1 MCSNDS
7 KHEGK
12 WYYMAKK
19 KRSIH
24 TAAQIKKNSK
34 QMRERFCVEYFR
46 TGKIGD
52 SARAA
57 GYSQHGESA
66 NQYAVRLLKRPDV
79 IKRLAELRKAAE
91 DAAIADVVERKKV
104 LTEIVRGRVSQYIDG
119 NRISVKPESVNSAAV
134 QEISTSEVKLGRGDD
149 SGLIEITK
157 LKLRDPIA
165 AISELNKMEKI
176 YSDGAQ
182 VNIDNRTLNIIVRNP
197 ESAALIDRL
206 GERRQLD
213 GD

>member
-1 MCSNDS
+1 
-7 KHEGK
+7 
-12 WYYMAKK
+12 MAKK
-19 KRSIH
+19 KRHTH
-24 TAAQIKKNSK
+24 TAAQVKKNHK
-34 QMRERFCVEYFR
+34 QMRERFCIEYFR

-66 NQYAVRLLKRPDV
+66 NQYAASRLLKRPDV
-79 IKRLAELRKAAE
+79 IKRLAELQKAAE
-91 DAAIADVVERKKV
+91 NAAIADVVERKKV

-149 SGLIEITK
+149 SELIEITK

-197 ESAALIDRL
+197 ESAALIDRI